1 MAGAVVTLRMVS
13 AVVTNAVPT
22 IHKIFDFVAMGDVHA
37 VSRNAK
43 LIPTATPMV
52 ISSSAGGPWH
62 S

>member
-37 VSRNAK
+37 VSRNA
-43 LIPTATPMV
+43 
-52 ISSSAGGPWH
+52 
-62 S
+62 